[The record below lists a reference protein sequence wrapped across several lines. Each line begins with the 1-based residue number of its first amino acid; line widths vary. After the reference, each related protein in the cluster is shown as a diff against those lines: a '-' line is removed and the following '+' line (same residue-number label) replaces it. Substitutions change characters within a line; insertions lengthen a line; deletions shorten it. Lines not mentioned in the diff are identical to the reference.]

1 MIDLIYDNG
10 FKERFALLI
19 KYFGTAANAA
29 KLVGIAP
36 DQIGRWRDG
45 TARPAN
51 HTFIHRINFSC
62 VHNRLIQ
69 SSPVLI
75 NTPIKFIRRT
85 NITFR
90 KRKRL

>member
-45 TARPAN
+45 TARPA
-51 HTFIHRINFSC
+51 FFPIASLC
-62 VHNRLIQ
+62 VAAGVSIDWLATG
-69 SSPVLI
+69 VL
-75 NTPIKFIRRT
+75 KD
-85 NITFR
+85 R
-90 KRKRL
+90 KSVV